1 MAYLLSVTKAINH
14 APTDLKKELKDVFSG
29 IKEDSIFADNSW
41 KKTTLSTW
49 KIKTSAENVTKIGNK
64 VPSATMTP
72 GKFLKAT
79 ISGYKIDFLISGKK
93 SGSKGGGDA
102 ASTRMQELGSAW
114 IMRRAIVDNKK
125 YPTADSIRQ
134 DPQYVELVA
143 IYPDV
148 DEDDEWLQTFYG
160 QQKKML
166 EEFGQQSFKEFNRE
180 GGFMKF
186 ISDLCRDKFGIA
198 KKDTWNPADIWC
210 IKNED
215 KNLTIIKNVINGT
228 KKSQTI
234 LELNQVLIR
243 MFNDR
248 EIVGISL
255 KKLSDKI
262 AKYEEFNVGKSV
274 LPKDF
279 DFNIFYEGSK
289 IDLSFA
295 NKKFGTQDT
304 TIKLKEAGVLYK
316 IQIKGNDTSTICNLK
331 YESTAEASSA
341 ARVGKAA
348 VDQVAALLIQYGLK
362 FVNNNKLYPQNAK
375 EFQLK
380 KSTYI
385 KMYNAVN
392 GSKFKIVKPP
402 DQKFEDNIIKGYTYT
417 PSIAVSKL
425 MQLHFLSELMSLP
438 DKKRNYFM
446 TDMIFLS
453 AKIGENFGPFGKLY

>member
-1 MAYLLSVTKAINH
+1 MAYLLNVTKAIEH
-14 APTDLKKELKDVFSG
+14 APTNLKKEFKDILSG

-41 KKTTLSTW
+41 KKTISSTW
-49 KIKTSAENVTKIGNK
+49 KIKTSAENVTKINQK
-64 VPSATMTP
+64 VPGGTLISN
-72 GKFLKAT
+72 KSYKVT
-79 ISGYKIDFLISGKK
+79 ISGYEIEFLISGKK
-93 SGSKGGGDA
+93 SGSKAGGDA

-134 DPQYVELVA
+134 DTRYAELVA

-148 DEDDEWLQTFYG
+148 DDDDEWLQTFYG

-166 EEFGQQSFKEFNRE
+166 EEFSGVRFKEFNRE

-186 ISDLCRDKFGIA
+186 ISDLCREKFDIS

-210 IKNED
+210 IKDEK
-215 KNLTIIKNVINGT
+215 KNTDIIKNTINGS

-243 MFNDR
+243 MFNER

-255 KKLSDKI
+255 KKLSGKI
-262 AKYEEFNVGKSV
+262 AQYEEFNVGKAT
-274 LPKDF
+274 LPQ
-279 DFNIFYEGSK
+279 DFNFDIFYEASK
-289 IDLSFA
+289 IDLSFD

-304 TIKLKEAGVLYK
+304 TIKLKEAGVIYK
-316 IQIKGNDTSTICNLK
+316 FQIKGNDTSTICNLK
-331 YESTAEASSA
+331 YESTAEAASA

-348 VDQVAALLIQYGLK
+348 VDQVAILLKDYKLS

-375 EFQLK
+375 EFEK
-380 KSTYI
+380 RKSTYI
-385 KMYNAVN
+385 KMYNLVN
-392 GSKFKIVKPP
+392 GSKFKIDKPTN
-402 DQKFEDNIIKGYTYT
+402 QKFEDNIIKGYRHT

-425 MQLHFLSELMSLP
+425 MQLHFLSDLMSLP
-438 DKKRNYFM
+438 EKKRNYFM
-446 TDMIFLS
+446 TDMIFLA
-453 AKIGENFGPFGKLY
+453 AKIGQNFGPFGKLY